1 MGFHY
6 FIGID
11 ISKKTLD
18 ISVLKDN
25 QKLLYKRIDNQ
36 SWAIDEL
43 LDDLKELDGFTMQT
57 TLFCME
63 HTGIYSTFLLEL
75 LDQNE
80 ANIWLVHGLHIKQ
93 SSGMTRGKSDKID
106 AHRIASF
113 AFKNQYEA
121 KLWKPQRQ
129 VITQLKQLI
138 SLRERFVVNKNALST
153 PIKENGQFMDKK
165 IIAQVKKLSNASI
178 KALKDAIKKVEQEIK
193 LLIKSDTIL
202 NELFNIITSVPGVGQ
217 VTASKIIAVTNEF
230 INIKEPKKFACY
242 AGVAPFEHTSG
253 TSIRGKSRISHKA
266 HKPTKH
272 ALHMAAVT
280 NIRYD
285 NEFSQYYERKVKEG
299 KPKMAV
305 LNAIRNKIVLRI
317 FACVR
322 DQRKY
327 EYSYT
332 D

>member
-1 MGFHY
+1 MKFLY

-18 ISVLKDN
+18 LSVLKDN
-25 QKLLYKRIDNQ
+25 QKILYKRIDNQ
-36 SWAIDEL
+36 SYAIDEM
-43 LDDLKELDGFTMQT
+43 LDELKRLDEFSIQEA
-57 TLFCME
+57 LFCME
-63 HTGIYSTFLLEL
+63 HTGVYSNFLLDL
-75 LDQNE
+75 LHQNE
-80 ANIWLVHGLHIKQ
+80 ANVWLVHGLHIKQ

-113 AFKNQYEA
+113 SFKNQYEA

-129 VITQLKQLI
+129 VVTQLKQLI
-138 SLRERFVVNKNALST
+138 SLRERFVVNKNSLST
-153 PIKENGQFMDKK
+153 PIKENGPFIDKK
-165 IIAQVKKLSNASI
+165 ISAQVKKLSNASI

-193 LLIKSDTIL
+193 ILIKSDPIL

-217 VTASKIIAVTNEF
+217 VTASKVIAVTNEF
-230 INIKEPKKFACY
+230 ININEPKKFACY

-327 EYSYT
+327 EYSYAA
-332 D
+332 